1 MNKVTQNQVN
11 RRRFE
16 PRYVGFWITVRNDE
30 LALGK
35 IGSPL
40 VQPLITWNDTLRE
53 GPRDPYYFGLTTDKV
68 SSRCPE
74 VDSFNH
80 VLKESASAQGSEM

>member
-1 MNKVTQNQVN
+1 MFNFEFELGYLKIKLELVLERSILLFSSRDLDETWS
-11 RRRFE
+11 E

-53 GPRDPYYFGLTTDKV
+53 GPRDPFYFGLTTDKV
-68 SSRCPE
+68 S
-74 VDSFNH
+74 
-80 VLKESASAQGSEM
+80 

>member
-1 MNKVTQNQVN
+1 LA
-11 RRRFE
+11 

-68 SSRCPE
+68 FFAETNLFC
-74 VDSFNH
+74 
-80 VLKESASAQGSEM
+80 LGA